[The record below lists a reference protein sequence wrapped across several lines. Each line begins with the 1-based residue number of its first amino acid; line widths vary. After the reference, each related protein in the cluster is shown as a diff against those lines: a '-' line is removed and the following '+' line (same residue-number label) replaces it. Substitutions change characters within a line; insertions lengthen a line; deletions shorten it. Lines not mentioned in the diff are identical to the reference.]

1 MVFGWGKKKDE
12 TSAPPQKMEVSVTEI
27 PKVIDGILDT
37 RFSQMLSEIKSLRDA
52 TSPMIKELSKIGQ
65 TLEKDNL
72 AVDEIDKHLRII
84 VVRGKKQVIDV
95 IKKDA
100 LELPKI
106 SNFDDVLELDNIL
119 TQILKKI
126 GDVLG
131 RQTRVIHIFAKK
143 YAEQLK
149 EILAQMNSNLSEI
162 KQLIKNY
169 EDTKNL
175 HAKILESLNTISTNE
190 HELNHHKQRIS
201 QLKSDTKTV
210 EDKINSLQNSMSKI
224 TSSNEYSEY
233 MSLKQN
239 LEKIHSEKPQLKNQI
254 SSQFTKISRPLGRYE
269 YISSDKEQ
277 RKFLAKLLED
287 PTDVLTTNNKD
298 TVIIILEN
306 VRKGIISGSISVKD
320 VEKSMAQIT
329 ETEEML
335 DSFIQQVD
343 GYQHKLDN
351 VKHQMNQFDN
361 TSLKKLEQDLE
372 KAIIEKEE
380 CAQKI
385 TDFESE
391 MAKINSDAPKLLSE
405 LESNLRRF
413 SNVQYVIVNHLN

>member
-1 MVFGWGKKKDE
+1 
-12 TSAPPQKMEVSVTEI
+12 
-27 PKVIDGILDT
+27 
-37 RFSQMLSEIKSLRDA
+37 MLSEIKSLRDA

-233 MSLKQN
+233 MTLKQN

-306 VRKGIISGSISVKD
+306 VRKGILSGSISVKD

-372 KAIIEKEE
+372 KAMIEKEE

-391 MAKINSDAPKLLSE
+391 MTNINSDTPKLLSE

>member
-1 MVFGWGKKKDE
+1 MVFGWGKKKE
-12 TSAPPQKMEVSVTEI
+12 EPPPSTQKMEVSVTEI
-27 PKVIDGILDT
+27 PKIVDGILDA
-37 RFSQMLSEIKSLRDA
+37 RFSQMLSQIKSLRDA

-72 AVDEIDKHLRII
+72 DVDEIDKHLRII
-84 VVRGKKQVIDV
+84 VVRGKKQVIDI

-100 LELPKI
+100 SELPKI
-106 SNFDDVLELDNIL
+106 SNFDDVIELNNVL
-119 TQILKKI
+119 TQLLKKI

-162 KQLIKNY
+162 QQLIKNY
-169 EDTKNL
+169 EDTKNI
-175 HAKILESLNTISTNE
+175 HAQILESLQILSKNE
-190 HELNHHKQRIS
+190 HELNHHKQRI
-201 QLKSDTKTV
+201 LELTNDTKFV
-210 EDKINSLQNSMSKI
+210 ENKIDSLRNSMSKI
-224 TSSNEYSEY
+224 TSSSDYSEY
-233 MSLKQN
+233 VTLKQN
-239 LEKIHSEKPQLKNQI
+239 LEKIRSEKLQLRNQI
-254 SSQFTKISRPLGRYE
+254 SSQFTKISRPLSRYE

-277 RKFLAKLLED
+277 RKFLAQLLED
-287 PTDVLTTNNKD
+287 PTDVLISANKD

-306 VRKGIISGSISVKD
+306 VRKGIQSGSISVKD

-391 MAKINSDAPKLLSE
+391 MTNINSDTPKLLSE

>member
-233 MSLKQN
+233 MTLKQN

-372 KAIIEKEE
+372 KAMIEKEE

-391 MAKINSDAPKLLSE
+391 MTNINSDTPKLLSE

>member
-233 MSLKQN
+233 MTLKQS
-239 LEKIHSEKPQLKNQI
+239 LEKIHSEKLQLKNQI

-372 KAIIEKEE
+372 KALIEKEE

-391 MAKINSDAPKLLSE
+391 MTKINSDTPKLLSE

>member
-233 MSLKQN
+233 MTLKQN
-239 LEKIHSEKPQLKNQI
+239 LEKIHLEKPQLKNQI

-306 VRKGIISGSISVKD
+306 VRKGILSGSISVKD

-391 MAKINSDAPKLLSE
+391 MTNINSDTPKLLSE